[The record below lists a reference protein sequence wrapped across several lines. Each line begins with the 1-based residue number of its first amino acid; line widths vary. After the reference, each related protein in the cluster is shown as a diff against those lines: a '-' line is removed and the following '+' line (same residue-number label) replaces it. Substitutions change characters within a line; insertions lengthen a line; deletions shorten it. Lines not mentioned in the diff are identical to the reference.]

1 MTDRSHDSAYPYQF
15 RGGARREFSDENF
28 LAELAQTAAP
38 DEGPLQ
44 QRRRAAA
51 ARRIARRRWVVK
63 VGQAPATLAAWRSRA
78 GWLADLRAWA
88 EGAEGSA
95 VLARRHV
102 SAALFLAVATAL
114 ASYADSRTGRH
125 CAVTNARVARDA
137 GCSER
142 SVSTVRTVL
151 SGAQLAIEVVRGH
164 GSVDTPAAG
173 CRPSVWHLL
182 SRRAPVDNAG
192 GGGAVCD
199 LPPTRRVRG
208 VSHPGKDSPSR
219 ACARQGKFKNR
230 SKDRPARPLSL
241 QKLAAELVT
250 PAGRSQPLCYGLDR
264 GHIGAICDALALAG
278 IDPAVWSATQI
289 RDALNAD
296 MRTSGWS
303 WPDRIQRPA
312 GFLLTRLR
320 RLPARP
326 AVTASKRCVE
336 ADKGRPTLVVAVPSV
351 GASHEAARA
360 LTQRWYADVM
370 AVTSTQDRRMVLDAH
385 RVKFGG
391 LVDPVA
397 ALAGAGRRA
406 ARLFPA
412 LSLAEGLTRWAREV
426 LGDERRDAAA
436 AGMSRS
442 SCVPLSTELLIDQ
455 AINDGDCVVC
465 GAPHAPVRPQLPLRA
480 MSMVCDKCW
489 PAISAELTEAGG
501 SDYEAGV
508 GVA

>member
-1 MTDRSHDSAYPYQF
+1 MPDRSHDSAYPYQF
-15 RGGARREFSDENF
+15 RGGARREFSDDNF
-28 LAELAQTAAP
+28 LAELAQTAP
-38 DEGPLQ
+38 TDEGPLQ

-51 ARRIARRRWVVK
+51 ARRIARRRWVVQ

-102 SAALFLAVATAL
+102 SAALLLAVATAL

-164 GSVDTPAAG
+164 GSKDTPAAG

-192 GGGAVCD
+192 DGRAVCD

-219 ACARQGKFKNR
+219 ACARPVKFKNR

-264 GHIGAICDALALAG
+264 GHIGAICDALTAAG

-296 MRTSGWS
+296 MKSSGWS

-326 AVTASKRCVE
+326 AVTSPKRCLE
-336 ADKGRPTLVVAVPSV
+336 ADQGRPKVVALASA
-351 GASHEAARA
+351 GASQEAARA
-360 LTQRWYADVM
+360 LTQRWYDDVA
-370 AVTSTQDRRMVLDAH
+370 AVTSPQDRRMLLEAH
-385 RVKFGG
+385 TVKFGG
-391 LVDPVA
+391 VADPVA

-406 ARLFPA
+406 ARLFPE
-412 LSLAEGLTRWAREV
+412 LSLAEGLTRWSRGV
-426 LGDERRDAAA
+426 LDGERNAKA
-436 AGMSRS
+436 SRS
-442 SCVPLSTELLIDQ
+442 GSSLRTERLIDQ

-501 SDYEAGV
+501 SDYSEAEAGV
-508 GVA
+508 A